1 MRFCHRSRSCNSH
14 RACYFGLGCIFYY
27 LCIFPIQNRTI
38 LMTKNVLAAVSMPI
52 LITLAYILGNCNE
65 SGFLSELMSLDWL
78 SATLASAFYSLA
90 VFRARK
96 ITGKWSARL
105 YSFEVLFP
113 FAWIA
118 ICSFVGLMP
127 IYTIFAFLTLPVA
140 MGCSTTY
147 SKAVKTR
154 SNIAHDLATRT
165 ATLQII
171 FTVILSVVLIAF

>member
-1 MRFCHRSRSCNSH
+1 M
-14 RACYFGLGCIFYY
+14 I
-27 LCIFPIQNRTI
+27 
-38 LMTKNVLAAVSMPI
+38 KNTLAAVSMPI

-65 SGFLSELMSLDWL
+65 TGFLSELMSLEWL

-90 VFRARK
+90 VIRAK
-96 ITGKWSARL
+96 KVTGKWAARL

-127 IYTIFAFLTLPVA
+127 IYTIFAFITLPVA

-147 SKAVKTR
+147 TKALKYQ
-154 SNIAHDLATRT
+154 SDIAHDLATRT
-165 ATLQII
+165 ATLQAM